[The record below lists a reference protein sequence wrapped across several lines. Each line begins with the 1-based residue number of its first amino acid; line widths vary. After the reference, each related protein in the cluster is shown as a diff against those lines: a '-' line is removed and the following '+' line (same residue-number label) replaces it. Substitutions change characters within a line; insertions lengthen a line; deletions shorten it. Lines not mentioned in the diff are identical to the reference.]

1 MTPFEAGLAGVIDMD
16 KSDFIGR
23 DALLSCD
30 HRTLLM
36 GVSCH
41 RETPAA
47 GAAIVDNGK
56 TVGHVTA
63 GVPSLTL
70 GCGIGYAR
78 FYEPGDWIGK
88 KMDLKLPNGTVHACD
103 IVDVPFFDIEKNIV
117 RGVDR
122 TIP

>member
-30 HRTLLM
+30 QHTLLM

-41 RETPAA
+41 TETPAA

-56 TVGHVTA
+56 TVGHVSA
-63 GVPSLTL
+63 GCTVTDAWLR
-70 GCGIGYAR
+70 IGYAR
-78 FYEPGDWIGK
+78 FYEPGDWICK
-88 KMDLKLPNGTVHACD
+88 KMDLKLPNGTVHVCD
-103 IVDVPFFDIEKNIV
+103 IVDVPFFDTEKNIV
-117 RGVDR
+117 HGVDR